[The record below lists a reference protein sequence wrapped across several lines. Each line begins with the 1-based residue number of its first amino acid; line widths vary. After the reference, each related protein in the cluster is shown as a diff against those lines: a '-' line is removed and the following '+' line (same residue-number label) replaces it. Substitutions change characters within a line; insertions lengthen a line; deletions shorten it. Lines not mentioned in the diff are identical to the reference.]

1 MNDSSSSSEAEDRM
15 NTNTQNTL
23 TPNGPQGS
31 GGAQM
36 PPMELSVE
44 GMTCAACVGHVERA
58 LKKVP
63 GVAGAEVNLVTKKAV
78 VQLQRAVERTALA
91 AAVEKAGY
99 EVVPPRVDEVV
110 LSVRGMTCASC
121 VGRVEKALRAVPGVN
136 EATVNLASE
145 RATVRAEGVSTASLI
160 RAVED
165 AGYEASVQD
174 ASRTSRTDELAE
186 AEARED
192 RTNRRDLA
200 LAATL
205 TVPLLVIAM
214 SHGAIPGTDGP
225 AARWAQLA
233 LATPVIFVAGR
244 RFFTGAWAALRHR
257 TANMS
262 TLVALGSFAAFA
274 YSLVALAFPTAFP
287 HGEHVAPHLYFEAGA
302 AIVTFVLL
310 GKLLESRARRRLSD
324 AVRGLVALTPPI
336 AHRLRSRELEA
347 DAEIEDVA
355 VESLAPGDLVL
366 VRPGEHVPADGVV
379 VEGTSAV
386 DESMLTGESLPVDKA
401 AGDPVY
407 GGTLGASGA
416 LTIRVTGVGE
426 DTALS
431 RIAKAVERAQGSRAP
446 IARLADVVSG
456 VFVPIVVGIALLTFV
471 GWMIADP
478 TDLATAIERFV
489 AVLVIAC
496 PCALGLATPAAV
508 AVGTGRGAEL
518 GVLFKGGVAL
528 ETTSRVSTVL
538 LDKTGTLT
546 TGRPELT
553 DVVTL
558 NDGVA
563 LAHASEDVASS
574 DASNDVASTTLD
586 RATLLSYVAAIEA
599 RSEHPIADAIV
610 RGATEQNV
618 PRREARQVE
627 AAIGGGL
634 QGTVDERRVLVGT
647 ARFLATHGVDAS
659 ALEAEADALALRGR
673 TPSFV
678 AIDGALVG
686 LVAVADRPKPE
697 AREVV
702 AQLHALGV
710 EVAMVSGDRRA
721 TAEAIAKELGIE
733 RVHAE
738 VLPEGKAAVVREER
752 ARGRVVAMVGDGL
765 NDAPALAEAHVG
777 VAVGSAT
784 DVAAAASD
792 VALLRGGIAGLP
804 SALRLGRRTLSVI
817 RQNLFWAFVY
827 NAIGLPLAAGLL
839 YPWTGWQLS
848 PLFASA
854 AMSLSSVS
862 VLLSSLRLRRFER
875 VAEVRV

>member
-1 MNDSSSSSEAEDRM
+1 MTDSSSSSEAEDRM
-15 NTNTQNTL
+15 NTNAHQITPSATDSL
-23 TPNGPQGS
+23 GSLGPNGSS
-31 GGAQM
+31 GTPT

-63 GVAGAEVNLVTKKAV
+63 GVTGAEVNLVTKKAV
-78 VQLQRAVERTALA
+78 VQLQRPIERAALA

-99 EVVPPRVDEVV
+99 EVAPPRVDEVV
-110 LSVRGMTCASC
+110 LAVRGMTCASC
-121 VGRVEKALRAVPGVN
+121 VGRVEKALRAVPGVR

-145 RATVRAEGVSTASLI
+145 RATVRADGVSVAALV

-165 AGYEASVQD
+165 AGYEASPQD
-174 ASRTSRTDELAE
+174 AHTTSRPDELAE

-192 RTNRRDLA
+192 RTNRHDLT
-200 LAATL
+200 LAAIL
-205 TVPLLVIAM
+205 TVPLLVLAM

-225 AARWAQLA
+225 IARYVQLA

-244 RFFTGAWAALRHR
+244 RFFTGAWTALRHR

-274 YSLVALAFPTAFP
+274 YSFVALVFPAAFP

-302 AIVTFVLL
+302 AIVAFVLL

-324 AVRGLVALTPPI
+324 AVRGLVALTPPF
-336 AHRLRSRELEA
+336 AHRLRSR
-347 DAEIEDVA
+347 DAASSEVEDVP
-355 VESLAPGDLVL
+355 VEQLALGDLVL
-366 VRPGEHVPADGVV
+366 VRPGERVPADGVV
-379 VEGTSAV
+379 VEGRSAV

-401 AGDPVY
+401 VGDPVY
-407 GGTLGASGA
+407 GGTLGSSGA
-416 LTIRVTGVGE
+416 LTIRLTGVGE
-426 DTALS
+426 DTALA

-471 GWMIADP
+471 GWMIANP

-553 DVVTL
+553 DVV
-558 NDGVA
+558 
-563 LAHASEDVASS
+563 AHGAID
-574 DASNDVASTTLD
+574 D
-586 RATLLSYVAAIEA
+586 ATLLSTVAAIEA

-610 RGATEQNV
+610 RGAVERNV
-618 PRREARQVE
+618 PRREAREVE
-627 AAIGGGL
+627 ASIGGGL
-634 QGTVDERRVLVGT
+634 VGRVDERRVLVGT
-647 ARFLATHGVDAS
+647 ARFLASHGVDTA
-659 ALEAEADALALRGR
+659 ALESDAEVLAGRGR

-678 AIDGALVG
+678 AIDGALAG

-697 AREVV
+697 AREVI

-710 EVAMVSGDRRA
+710 EVAMVTGDRRA
-721 TAEAIAKELGIE
+721 TAEAIAEELGIE
-733 RVHAE
+733 RVYAE

-792 VALLRGGIAGLP
+792 VALLRGGITKLP

-827 NAIGLPLAAGLL
+827 NAVGLPLAAGLL

-875 VAEVRV
+875 TEVRV

>member
-15 NTNTQNTL
+15 NTNAQNTL

-78 VQLQRAVERTALA
+78 VQLQRPVERTALA

-121 VGRVEKALRAVPGVN
+121 VGRVEKALRAVPGVK

-145 RATVRAEGVSTASLI
+145 RATVRAEGVSPASLI

-174 ASRTSRTDELAE
+174 ASRATPTDELAE

-200 LAATL
+200 LAAIL

-225 AARWAQLA
+225 LARWAQLA

-274 YSLVALAFPTAFP
+274 YSLVALAFPAVFP

-336 AHRLRSRELEA
+336 AHRLRTRELDA

-355 VESLAPGDLVL
+355 VESLTPGDLVL
-366 VRPGEHVPADGVV
+366 VRPGERVPADGVV

-386 DESMLTGESLPVDKA
+386 DESMLTGESLPVDKV

-471 GWMIADP
+471 GWMIVDP

-553 DVVTL
+553 DVI
-558 NDGVA
+558 A
-563 LAHASEDVASS
+563 LADVT
-574 DASNDVASTTLD
+574 DASTTLD
-586 RATLLSYVAAIEA
+586 RTTLLSYVAAIEA

-634 QGTVDERRVLVGT
+634 SGMVDDRRVLVGT

-659 ALEAEADALALRGR
+659 ALEAEADALAARGR

-697 AREVV
+697 ARAVI

-777 VAVGSAT
+777 IAVGSAT

-792 VALLRGGIAGLP
+792 VALLRGGIEGLP

-875 VAEVRV
+875 VAEARV